1 MLSRDRENTKNTQI
15 ELIDTKTIMSEIFLK
30 KHVTNDTLDIM
41 EEKIEFEHRA
51 IETIQNNTK
60 KEKYYK

>member
-1 MLSRDRENTKNTQI
+1 
-15 ELIDTKTIMSEIFLK
+15 MSEIFLK